1 MKKYLLFVI
10 FLALAVILVF
20 KPTVNYFKSRQA
32 AEKLMP
38 STDFSGETNPEVKT
52 LEGDLLGKGYKQKVI
67 VSVGERKVK
76 IEVYDNG
83 KLVAS
88 NVFSDGFVKP
98 TMNYEL
104 IKLNKNISREYIRW
118 DQYVGPHE
126 KETHI
131 LTTKDS
137 IVRPVFSADYDNK
150 QWYAPFWS
158 SRGETYI
165 GDIDADGV
173 AEIIEFVDEF
183 PPEAPRLVD
192 SEIEKITRREFPDDK
207 KDDMWKIVS
216 RENSGIGRGRKVIWN
231 VYTRRNQDPLLFQK
245 SNKEE
250 YEKLTSNI
258 IKAMKQVNETNQGTE
273 QLISKYDLTQDS
285 IDFNNFVRNFW
296 TQGYPYAQ
304 PFDDMK

>member
-1 MKKYLLFVI
+1 MIQLFASLLC
-10 FLALAVILVF
+10 LA
-20 KPTVNYFKSRQA
+20 
-32 AEKLMP
+32 
-38 STDFSGETNPEVKT
+38 
-52 LEGDLLGKGYKQKVI
+52 
-67 VSVGERKVK
+67 
-76 IEVYDNG
+76 
-83 KLVAS
+83 
-88 NVFSDGFVKP
+88 
-98 TMNYEL
+98 
-104 IKLNKNISREYIRW
+104 
-118 DQYVGPHE
+118 
-126 KETHI
+126 
-131 LTTKDS
+131 
-137 IVRPVFSADYDNK
+137 
-150 QWYAPFWS
+150 
-158 SRGETYI
+158 
-165 GDIDADGV
+165 
-173 AEIIEFVDEF
+173 
-183 PPEAPRLVD
+183 
-192 SEIEKITRREFPDDK
+192 EFPDDK